1 MQAAQ
6 VIAQGFFGIGFG
18 PVVDEADG
26 PLPATV
32 ANDPHHAEFLIALAQ
47 SHDFLSSLIAIHDHA
62 VEVNGEQV
70 RHHGFPHVG
79 KAGEVGMAVVEI
91 VDEAHVL
98 DAVALE
104 ALDDADLI
112 FGFAEPSAVII
123 EGHLATERSGGDGD
137 WADPGGL
144 RLDHG

>member
-1 MQAAQ
+1 
-6 VIAQGFFGIGFG
+6 
-18 PVVDEADG
+18 
-26 PLPATV
+26 
-32 ANDPHHAEFLIALAQ
+32 
-47 SHDFLSSLIAIHDHA
+47 
-62 VEVNGEQV
+62 
-70 RHHGFPHVG
+70 
-79 KAGEVGMAVVEI
+79 MAVVEI

-112 FGFAEPSAVII
+112 FGFAEPSAMII
-123 EGHLATERSGGDGD
+123 EGHLAPERSGGDGD